1 MKIKRKKLLKR
12 TISLFFLFTAATATV
27 NSQSVNWLR
36 STENKTWEQKT
47 LKLEKAPATTPVL
60 ELKGDEELLTFKAWG
75 TCFNERGW
83 DALNMLPRQQQD
95 AILGQLFAPDGD
107 LRFSIGRFSMN
118 ANDYAR
124 DWYSCDEVSGDFHL
138 KYFNIDR
145 DKTTL
150 IPFIKAAQEKNPDLT
165 FWISPWSPPSWMK
178 INHYYSVVSNAE
190 YNELDSKLDY
200 LLFED
205 CAKSYEGVFPGKLAV
220 NDYFIQDPRYLQ
232 TYANYFCKFIDAY
245 AAEGIPINQVM
256 FQNEPWSYTPYP
268 GCAWTPEGI
277 IRFNAE
283 YLAPTLKKQH
293 PEVDLYFG
301 TINTNHYKVIDEV
314 LSDPRMPETFTGV
327 GFQWEGGQ
335 ILPRIREKYPNYKY
349 VQTESECGWGSFD
362 WGAAEHTFNLINH
375 YLGNGCEEYTFW
387 NAILADDGVSGWG
400 WKQNA
405 LIRVDSKAKTA
416 TYTPEYFA
424 VKHYTRYL
432 APGSKIMA
440 FKGGKEDKFPVMIVK
455 NPQGQYLVFAGN
467 FNDEN
472 KALTVQ
478 IGERFLNVTLAAH
491 SLNTFQISE
500 FRL

>member
-1 MKIKRKKLLKR
+1 MYKESNFDLTKTSCLFILLL
-12 TISLFFLFTAATATV
+12 SLAGAAK
-27 NSQSVNWLR
+27 SQSVEWIS
-36 STENKTWEQKT
+36 STENNNWKQTT
-47 LKLEKAPATTPVL
+47 LKLEKSAATTP
-60 ELKGDEELLTFKAWG
+60 ELKAEGDEEAILFKAWG
-75 TCFNERGW
+75 TCLNERGW
-83 DALNMLPRQQQD
+83 DALNMLPRSQQEI
-95 AILGQLFAPDGD
+95 ILKQLFSPDSD
-107 LRFSIGRFSMN
+107 LKFTIGRFSMN

-124 DWYSCDEVSGDFHL
+124 DWYSSDEVSGDFEL

-150 IPFIKAAQEKNPDLT
+150 IPYIKAAQEQNPDLT

-190 YNELDSKLDY
+190 FNALDPKLNY

-205 CAKSYEGVFPGKLAV
+205 SEKTYENVFPAKLAV

-245 AAEGIPINQVM
+245 AAEGIPIKQVM

-283 YLAPTLKKQH
+283 YLAPTLKEQH

-301 TINTNHYKVIDEV
+301 TINTNHYEVIDEV
-314 LSDPRMPETFTGV
+314 LSDPRMPETFKGV

-405 LIRVDSKAKTA
+405 LIRVDSKGKTA

-424 VKHYTRYL
+424 VKHYTHFL
-432 APGSKIMA
+432 TPGSKIVSI
-440 FKGGKEDKFPVMIVK
+440 KNGKEDKLPVMIAAD
-455 NPQGQYLVFAGN
+455 PQGNYLVFAGN
-467 FNDEN
+467 FADEN
-472 KALTVQ
+472 KTVSVEL
-478 IGERFLNVTLAAH
+478 GERFLNVTLAPH
-491 SLNTFQISE
+491 SLNTFKIK
-500 FRL
+500 

>member
-1 MKIKRKKLLKR
+1 MRLQVIVFVLLLSTVFK
-12 TISLFFLFTAATATV
+12 TAA
-27 NSQSVNWLR
+27 QSVIWEC
-36 STENKTWEQKT
+36 STEESVLKETK
-47 LKLEKAPATTPVL
+47 LKLEKKAVGQSSL
-60 ELKGDEELLTFKAWG
+60 EVNGSEHIVTFKAWG
-75 TCFNERGW
+75 TCFNELGW
-83 DALNMLPRQQQD
+83 DALNMLPETKQED
-95 AILGQLFAPDGD
+95 ILKKLFAPDGD
-107 LRFSIGRFSMN
+107 LKFTMGRFSMN

-124 DWYSCDEVSGDFHL
+124 DWYSCDEVSGDFQL

-150 IPFIKAAQEKNPDLT
+150 IPFIKKAQVYNPELS

-190 YNELDSKLDY
+190 YNKQDPELDY

-205 CAKSYEGVFPGKLAV
+205 NTKTYDHVFPKQLAV

-232 TYANYFCKFIDAY
+232 TYANYFCKFISAY
-245 AAEGIPINQVM
+245 KEEGIPVDMVM
-256 FQNEPWSYTPYP
+256 FQNESWSYTPYP

-283 YLAPTLKKQH
+283 YLAPTLKAEH

-301 TINTNHYKVIDEV
+301 TINTNHYEVIDEV
-314 LSDPRMPETFTGV
+314 LSDPRMPETFKGV

-335 ILPRIREKYPNYKY
+335 ILPKLREKYPNYKY

-387 NAILADDGVSGWG
+387 NAILFDDGVSGWG

-416 TYTPEYFA
+416 TFTPEYYA
-424 VKHYTRYL
+424 VKHYTQYVT
-432 APGSKIMA
+432 PGSKIKN
-440 FKGGKEDKFPVMIVK
+440 FKTGKSDKLPILVAE
-455 NPQGQYLVFAGN
+455 NPEGETLVFAGN
-467 FNDEN
+467 FNEE
-472 KALTVQ
+472 ARQ
-478 IGERFLNVTLAAH
+478 ISVKLGKRFLNVSLPPH
-491 SLNTFQISE
+491 SLNTFKTK
-500 FRL
+500 